1 MNKNIKNI
9 LKEKIKVFQI
19 KKTYNKLNIIKSIT
33 QNNNVIVTSRLYC
46 NYTLKKK
53 GLSGSWLSRM
63 HKVCLLSGKRGGVSH
78 KLMLSRYVIK
88 NLILLNKCT
97 NISQSKK

>member
-53 GLSGSWLSRM
+53 RFKW
-63 HKVCLLSGKRGGVSH
+63 
-78 KLMLSRYVIK
+78 
-88 NLILLNKCT
+88 
-97 NISQSKK
+97 